1 MRRTAAVLPAVL
13 TAVLATAVVGL
24 ATPAQAAE
32 AGGARAMAANHTGS
46 DTDNVHGSCRTYASS
61 AGNYGAVCSA
71 GGTARN
77 YRALLGGAPVPTCW
91 LLPPDETGPTMDSA
105 TPFGLSTATP
115 VLTPGP
121 TDTPSPVDVPSSV
134 PTTAPVTPPVV
145 EPTPGTPPTT
155 TGPPEPTVTETTP
168 VEVPADFLKVCMTT
182 PVDPV
187 TLAPARVVG
196 YSSGVLPFLRSSPDR
211 PPFWWELTEG
221 QRRYLISKER
231 TGRLHPGM
239 LVTSPSRTPR
249 LGQTIS
255 FSAEGDRDVPLDY
268 GLLRMRAEFRSLTV
282 ASGEPGQKDVE
293 CAGGGREL
301 LPGATERTGPGICSF
316 SYSQTSGGRGDG
328 DTFDVRATENWRIWV
343 SDDDGLSW
351 TVERDVQIPL
361 QLDLR
366 VTEVQ
371 TLVVPLAP

>member
-1 MRRTAAVLPAVL
+1 MRRTAAVL
-13 TAVLATAVVGL
+13 TAVLAVVVGF
-24 ATPAQAAE
+24 AAPAQAEE
-32 AGGARAMAANHTGS
+32 AGGARAMAGG
-46 DTDNVHGSCRTYASS
+46 DTDNVHGSCRTYASA

-77 YRALLGGAPVPTCW
+77 YRALLDGAPVPTCW
-91 LLPPDETGPTMDSA
+91 LLPPDETGPTTDSA
-105 TPFGLSTATP
+105 TPFALTTSAP

-121 TDTPSPVDVPSSV
+121 TGTPSPVGVPSSA

-145 EPTPGTPPTT
+145 EPTPGTPPAT
-155 TGPPEPTVTETTP
+155 TGPPEPTATETTP
-168 VEVPADFLKVCMTT
+168 VEVPEEFLKVCMTS

-187 TLAPARVVG
+187 TLAPARVVR
-196 YSSGVLPFLRSSPDR
+196 YSSGVLPFLRSSADR

-221 QRRYLISKER
+221 QRRYLITKEK

-249 LGQTIS
+249 LGQTVS
-255 FSAEGDRDVPLDY
+255 FSAEGENDVPLDY

-301 LPGATERTGPGICSF
+301 LPSATERTGPGICSF
-316 SYSQTSGGRGDG
+316 SYSQTSGGRGGD

-351 TVERDVQIPL
+351 EVERDVQIPL